1 MSTTKRITGDYN
13 IISLDPS
20 GGDNVNI
27 TTHSVNITGNLSVLG
42 NVTYIDVTELD
53 VGDPFITVAANNT
66 GTIGTATF
74 QQQGLVTQ
82 TSNSTDAGLRFN
94 NSTLNWEISP
104 SVDGNGAPITA
115 YHTIG
120 TTVSSGPGGPTTSIQ
135 FRDVGNVF
143 AGNAS
148 LTYDVANS
156 KLTIQGHQTFGNIGS
171 TPAFVANSVSVY
183 SKAQGS
189 GGTGLYVI
197 SPTVDD
203 ELVSKSAAIVF
214 SIIF

>member
-20 GGDNVNI
+20 NGDNVNI
-27 TTHSVNITGNLSVLG
+27 TTHSVNITGNLSVQG

-66 GTIGTATF
+66 GTIGTAIY

-82 TSNSTDAGLRFN
+82 TSNATYAGLRFN
-94 NSTLNWEISP
+94 NSSLQWEISP
-104 SVDGNGAPITA
+104 AVDKDGGPLTA
-115 YHTIG
+115 YQAIG
-120 TTVSSGPGGPTTSIQ
+120 TAVAGTVAGPNASIQ
-135 FRDVGNVF
+135 FHDSGNVF
-143 AGNAS
+143 GGNVS
-148 LTYDVANS
+148 LTYDVANMN
-156 KLTIQGHQTFGNIGS
+156 LRLRGFTTLGNIAS
-171 TPAFVANSVSVY
+171 TPAVIANAASIY
-183 SKAQGS
+183 HKPEGS

-197 SPTVDD
+197 SPAVDD

>member
-13 IISLDPS
+13 IISLNPS
-20 GGDNVNI
+20 DGDNVNI
-27 TTHSVNITGNLSVLG
+27 TTHTVNVTGNLSVQG
-42 NVTYIDVTELD
+42 NLTYIDVTKLE

-66 GTIGTATF
+66 GTIGTATY

-82 TSNSTDAGLRFN
+82 TSNSTYAGLRFN
-94 NSTLNWEISP
+94 NSTLEWEISP
-104 SVDGNGAPITA
+104 AVDSNGAPLTA
-115 YHTIG
+115 YQAIG
-120 TTVSSGPGGPTTSIQ
+120 TSVAGSVAGPNASIQ
-135 FRDVGNVF
+135 FHDSGNVF
-143 AGNAS
+143 GGNAS
-148 LTYDVANS
+148 LTYDLANS
-156 KLTIQGHQTFGNIGS
+156 QLRIRGSQLFGNIGT
-171 TPAFVANSVSVY
+171 TPAALANSVTVY

>member
-13 IISLDPS
+13 IISLDPTS
-20 GGDNVNI
+20 GDNVNI
-27 TTHSVNITGNLSVLG
+27 TTHSVNITGNLSVQG
-42 NVTYIDVTELD
+42 NVTYIDVTDLTVD
-53 VGDPFITVAANNT
+53 DPFITVAANNT

-82 TSNSTDAGLRFN
+82 TSGSTYAGLRFN
-94 NSTLNWEISP
+94 NSTLDWEISP

-115 YHTIG
+115 YQAIG
-120 TTVSSGPGGPTTSIQ
+120 LAGAASVGGPNASIQ
-135 FRDVGNVF
+135 FHDSGNVF
-143 AGNAS
+143 GGNAS

-156 KLTIQGHQTFGNIGS
+156 QLTIQGHQNFGNIGS
-171 TPAFVANSVSVY
+171 TPASVANSVSVY

-197 SPTVDD
+197 SSTAND